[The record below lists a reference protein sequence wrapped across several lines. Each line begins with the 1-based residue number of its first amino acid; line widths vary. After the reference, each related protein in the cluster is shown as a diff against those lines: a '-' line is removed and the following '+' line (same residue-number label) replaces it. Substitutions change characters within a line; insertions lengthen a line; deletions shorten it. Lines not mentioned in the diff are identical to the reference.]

1 MELQLDRLFD
11 GPPAGYTA
19 KAQAA
24 SLAPV
29 PEPLSFRHFSHDML
43 QVCISSFCG
52 RLLLA
57 APQTLQITVHLP
69 ATIVSRKLLQQAG
82 RAAVMVQLK
91 YLSRQSL
98 RFDTP
103 FVRAAQA
110 MA

>member
-24 SLAPV
+24 SLGAV

-52 RLLLA
+52 KLLFA
-57 APQTLQITVHLP
+57 VSQTLQITAHLP
-69 ATIVSRKLLQQAG
+69 ATIVSCKLL
-82 RAAVMVQLK
+82 
-91 YLSRQSL
+91 
-98 RFDTP
+98 
-103 FVRAAQA
+103 
-110 MA
+110 